1 MHSTSILSLALLA
14 LVAVVSAAPQPVFTG
29 EARMALFAKAHTPA
43 TPLFKRYSGDATFY
57 DVGLGSCGVTN
68 SNGEQVV
75 AVNAA
80 QMNKALCGTCVSLSY
95 GNKQGCAKIVD
106 TCPGCKSGDL
116 DLSPATFH
124 VFNEDSV
131 GRFQLSWSFDPN
143 CSCMGGKGNSGNAG
157 GNGYNQGTVTT
168 QSADTPKQGQT
179 QTQNNNSSNNSGS
192 AKPDCQG
199 RTNPYRAFLASPAL
213 SGSLTAAGK
222 QVVEGLARQWD
233 VQASYD
239 CPGSA

>member
-14 LVAVVSAAPQPVFTG
+14 LVAAVSAAPQPVYTG
-29 EARMALFAKAHTPA
+29 TARLALFARASTPA
-43 TPLFKRYSGDATFY
+43 TPLFKRHTGDATFY

-68 SNGEQVV
+68 NNGEQVV

-95 GNKQGCAKIVD
+95 GNKQGCAKIMD

-124 VFNEDSV
+124 VFNEDAV

-143 CSCMGGKGNSGNAG
+143 CSCMGGKGNSG
-157 GNGYNQGTVTT
+157 GNSYQGTVTT

-179 QTQNNNSSNNSGS
+179 QTQSNNSSNNSS
-192 AKPDCQG
+192 SPKPDCQG
-199 RTNPYRAFLASPAL
+199 RTNPYRAFLSSPAL

-233 VQASYD
+233 VQAAYD